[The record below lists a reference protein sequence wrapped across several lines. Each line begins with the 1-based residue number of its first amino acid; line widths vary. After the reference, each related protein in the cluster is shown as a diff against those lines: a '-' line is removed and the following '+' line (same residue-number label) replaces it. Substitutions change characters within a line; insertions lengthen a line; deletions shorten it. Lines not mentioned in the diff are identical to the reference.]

1 MKPIEIILIT
11 GFLGAGKTTLM
22 NHLLRQSRFSRQET
36 ALVINEFGTIGI
48 DSRLVEAGARVTYEI
63 NKGSLFCI
71 CTKVDFLNALMAIK
85 RDVNT
90 DRVIIE
96 ATGMAE
102 TGDLESVLE
111 EPVLAGHYRMAANI
125 CVVDGLNVTKIL
137 PFMQAVRM
145 QLECADGLVINKS
158 DLLTAQGLERLKE
171 VLTGINP
178 CSRQIAVSYGQV
190 PLNFLLGLEHKKSRG
205 MLRERPPAD
214 VVSCSFATDRMVNR
228 QRFQQVLN
236 QLGRKILRL
245 KGNVNFQDGKRFV
258 EIIYDQY
265 LEREPVSGFPEA
277 TAFTVIGW
285 KISKPELEKIFS
297 SC

>member
-1 MKPIEIILIT
+1 V
-11 GFLGAGKTTLM
+11 A
-22 NHLLRQSRFSRQET
+22 
-36 ALVINEFGTIGI
+36 
-48 DSRLVEAGARVTYEI
+48 
-63 NKGSLFCI
+63 
-71 CTKVDFLNALMAIK
+71 
-85 RDVNT
+85 
-90 DRVIIE
+90 
-96 ATGMAE
+96 
-102 TGDLESVLE
+102 
-111 EPVLAGHYRMAANI
+111 
-125 CVVDGLNVTKIL
+125 DGLNVTKIL

-145 QLECADGLVINKS
+145 QLECADGIMVNKS
-158 DLLTAQGLERLKE
+158 DLLTAEGLERVKE

-178 CSRQIAVSYGQV
+178 RSRQIAVSYGQV
-190 PLNFLLGLEHKKSRG
+190 PLDFLLGLEHKKNRRL
-205 MLRERPPAD
+205 LRERPPAD
-214 VVSCSFATDRMVNR
+214 VVSCSFTADRMVNR

-265 LEREPVSGFPEA
+265 LEREPVSGFSEA